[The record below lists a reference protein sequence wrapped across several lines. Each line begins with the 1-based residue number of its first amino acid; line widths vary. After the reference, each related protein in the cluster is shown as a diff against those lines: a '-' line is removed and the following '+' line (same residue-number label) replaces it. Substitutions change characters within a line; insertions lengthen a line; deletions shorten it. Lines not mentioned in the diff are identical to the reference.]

1 MAEQCEEDLGPCFE
15 DVFGDPDD
23 APSEGEAEEELGTG
37 SDEMNQPG
45 PSSASSNEE
54 QWQCLKFYH
63 VHSVV
68 KFLGC
73 TTMAVS
79 IVAFVMLC
87 YIAFSPEASQSSVAK
102 SKFEVYQDFDDV
114 FYRMRNEWHFSRF
127 FKGMF
132 SKKTGGSK
140 KKAIN
145 LVVGWKILMGMSK
158 TLEGIAEGRVEGSNN
173 RFSRRFNDA
182 DRAKLFAA
190 VIRKHV
196 RSVGDERSA
205 DFLRS
210 LSDKLERIAMARCV
224 NEADLLDSIA
234 SLQALDGF
242 WRTFEEPKELKNL
255 QQWTLKLIAHLQ
267 DILKEYE
274 DGMRGGDGW
283 LIWSVLFF
291 VVFILSAAITS
302 LLLVYGAFRRKP
314 GYMIPFL
321 VLQGV
326 FVIYKSSATLAGRM
340 DRWEGKVAV
349 VTGTSAGIGVSI
361 ATELVERGMVVVGLA
376 RRVEL
381 VEELAASLAG
391 KGKGKLHAVRA
402 DVGKEEDVVRAFQWV
417 REHLGA
423 VHVLINNAGYAPYS
437 FLSKLEREQYQK
449 VQACF
454 DTNVMGVIMCSNEA
468 IKLMREKGIDDGHII
483 NINSIAGHFIGVGAG
498 FCAYNASKFALTVIT
513 EGLRRELAEAK
524 SKIRMTSISPGAV
537 DTNMGA
543 ASDWP
548 DHEKYMATIPALKT
562 HDVTASVVHAL
573 AASPDVQIAEVI
585 LRPVGETI

>member
-1 MAEQCEEDLGPCFE
+1 
-15 DVFGDPDD
+15 
-23 APSEGEAEEELGTG
+23 
-37 SDEMNQPG
+37 
-45 PSSASSNEE
+45 
-54 QWQCLKFYH
+54 
-63 VHSVV
+63 
-68 KFLGC
+68 
-73 TTMAVS
+73 
-79 IVAFVMLC
+79 
-87 YIAFSPEASQSSVAK
+87 
-102 SKFEVYQDFDDV
+102 
-114 FYRMRNEWHFSRF
+114 
-127 FKGMF
+127 
-132 SKKTGGSK
+132 
-140 KKAIN
+140 
-145 LVVGWKILMGMSK
+145 
-158 TLEGIAEGRVEGSNN
+158 
-173 RFSRRFNDA
+173 
-182 DRAKLFAA
+182 
-190 VIRKHV
+190 
-196 RSVGDERSA
+196 
-205 DFLRS
+205 
-210 LSDKLERIAMARCV
+210 
-224 NEADLLDSIA
+224 
-234 SLQALDGF
+234 
-242 WRTFEEPKELKNL
+242 
-255 QQWTLKLIAHLQ
+255 
-267 DILKEYE
+267 
-274 DGMRGGDGW
+274 
-283 LIWSVLFF
+283 
-291 VVFILSAAITS
+291 
-302 LLLVYGAFRRKP
+302 
-314 GYMIPFL
+314 
-321 VLQGV
+321 
-326 FVIYKSSATLAGRM
+326 M

-391 KGKGKLHAVRA
+391 RKGKLHAVRA
-402 DVGKEEDVVRAFQWV
+402 DVGKEEDVVRAFKWV

-498 FCAYNASKFALTVIT
+498 FCAYNASKFALRVIT

-524 SKIRMTSISPGAV
+524 SKIRVTSISPGAV

-573 AASPDVQIAEVI
+573 AAPPDVQIAEVI